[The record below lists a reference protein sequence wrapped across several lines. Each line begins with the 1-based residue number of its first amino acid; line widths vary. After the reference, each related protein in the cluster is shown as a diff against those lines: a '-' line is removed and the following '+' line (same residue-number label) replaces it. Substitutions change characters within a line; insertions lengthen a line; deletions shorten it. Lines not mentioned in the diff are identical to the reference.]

1 MHVFKSLSTII
12 GAILTAGVI
21 AALAL
26 TPIATV
32 GALAVIG
39 TDRAMN
45 SKSTDIVSADAPG
58 VTTILDAKG
67 NTIATLYKQRR
78 FQVASA
84 DIAPIMKQAIVSVED
99 RRFYEHEGVDWQGA
113 FRAIARNLVSGSVEQ
128 GASTLDQQYVKNWL
142 LLVNATNEE
151 EQDAAIE
158 QSIPR
163 KLREM
168 KMAADLDKNLSKDE
182 IVTRYLNLVPFGNGA
197 YGIEAAARTYFGI
210 SAKDLNTAQAAMLAG
225 IVQSSSVLNPYTNE
239 EGVIAR
245 RNTVLDTMADN
256 NAISAEEAA
265 QLKTQP
271 LGVLPSPQGLP
282 NGCINAG
289 DRGFFCDYVL
299 KYLADKGYDEDKLE
313 QSSYVIRTTLDPD
326 IQDAAHASATRNVS
340 TTTDGVAEVMDV
352 IQPGTNSRKVLAMTS
367 SRDYGLDLDKGQTVY
382 NQPYMLTGNGAGSVF
397 KIFTAAVA
405 IEHGVGVNTYID
417 VPRRYQAQGLGS
429 GGASNCPAG
438 YYCVENDGAYAA
450 RMTLQQALAQ
460 SPNTAFVELIDKLG
474 VKNVVD
480 MAVKLGLRSYTQ
492 AGSYDGESSIAD
504 YVSNH
509 NLGSFTLGATPVN
522 ALELSNV
529 GATIASGGTWCEP
542 SPIESIT
549 GFNNS
554 EVNLNVP
561 DCEQVL
567 DSGVA
572 GALETALSQD
582 VVNGTASSAA
592 RSAGWSG
599 QLSAKTGTTENYG
612 SAAFIGFNSVLSA
625 APVIFNDGTSTSP
638 LCTSPVRQCSTGNLY
653 GGYEPAR
660 TWFGMATAVPG
671 AQNPTLPAVDS
682 KYLQG
687 TSVSNVPIVT
697 GLSAEDAQR
706 RIEAAGYQTR
716 IAYTAGNGTARGR
729 VVSVDTTAVRFRGDT
744 VTIYVSDGTT
754 RTTTSA
760 APTTTTPTEVHTGT
774 DEGLVEPN
782 GNGAQP
788 GQPAQAPQPA
798 QPAQAPNN

>member
-1 MHVFKSLSTII
+1 MHVFKSFTTII

-39 TDRAMN
+39 TDRVMN
-45 SKSTDIVSADAPG
+45 SHSTDIVSADAPG

-113 FRAIARNLVSGSVEQ
+113 FRAMARNIISGSVEQ

-142 LLVNATNEE
+142 LLVNAETEE
-151 EQDAAIE
+151 EQAAATE

-168 KMAADLDKNLSKDE
+168 KMAADLDKTLSKDE
-182 IVTRYLNLVPFGNGA
+182 IITRYLNLVPFGNGA

-210 SAKDLNTAQAAMLAG
+210 SANQLTTGQAAMLAG

-245 RNTVLDTMADN
+245 RNTVLDTMVDN
-256 NAISAEEAA
+256 QAITAEEAA
-265 QLKTQP
+265 VIKAEP
-271 LGVLPSPQGLP
+271 LGVLPTPQGLS
-282 NGCINAG
+282 NGCISAG

-299 KYLADKGYDEDKLE
+299 QYLAEKGYDEDKLE

-326 IQDAAHASATRNVS
+326 IQDAAHRAAATNVS
-340 TTTDGVAEVMDV
+340 TTASGVAEVMDV
-352 IQPGTNSRKVLAMTS
+352 IQPGTDSRKVLAMTS
-367 SRDYGLDLDKGQTVY
+367 SRDYGLDLEQGQTVY

-405 IEHGVGVNTYID
+405 IENGVGVNSYID

-438 YYCVENDGAYAA
+438 YYCVENDGSYAA
-450 RMTLQQALAQ
+450 RMTLQQALAL

-480 MAVKLGLRSYTQ
+480 MAVKLGLRSYTTP
-492 AGSYDGESSIAD
+492 GSFDGESSIAD
-504 YVSNH
+504 YVSDH
-509 NLGSFTLGATPVN
+509 NLGSFTLGTTPVN

-549 GFNNS
+549 GYNGN
-554 EVNLNVP
+554 EINLNVP
-561 DCEQVL
+561 DCEQVM

-572 GALETALSQD
+572 AALETALSQD
-582 VVNGTASSAA
+582 TVSGTGASAA

-625 APVIFNDGTSTSP
+625 APIIFNDGTTTSP
-638 LCTSPVRQCSTGNLY
+638 LCTSPVRQCSRGDLY

-660 TWFGMATAVPG
+660 TWFAMATSVEG
-671 AQNPTLPAVDS
+671 AQNPRLPTVDS
-682 KYLQG
+682 KYMTG
-687 TSVSNVPIVT
+687 TSVTNVPTVV
-697 GLSAEDAQR
+697 GLTSEDAQR

-716 IAYTAGNGTARGR
+716 IAYTSGSGVTRGR
-729 VVSVDTTAVRFRGDT
+729 VVSVDTSAVRFRGDT
-744 VTIYVSDGTT
+744 VTIYISDGTARST
-754 RTTTSA
+754 TSSTTTS
-760 APTTTTPTEVHTGT
+760 TTPTAVYNGT
-774 DEGLVEPN
+774 DEGLLEPSSSSN
-782 GNGAQP
+782 
-788 GQPAQAPQPA
+788 PAPANAEVPPAP
-798 QPAQAPNN
+798 